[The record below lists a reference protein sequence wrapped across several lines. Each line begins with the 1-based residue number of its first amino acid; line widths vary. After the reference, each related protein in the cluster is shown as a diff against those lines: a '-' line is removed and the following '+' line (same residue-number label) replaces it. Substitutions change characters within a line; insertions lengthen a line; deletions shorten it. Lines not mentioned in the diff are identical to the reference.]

1 MAVAAV
7 SGCVSVEPP
16 PVAPPS
22 APPPGIGRPAHD
34 EPPRV
39 VEAPAREALEAATRP
54 APARTSPPAAHGA
67 PERGRGRNAEA
78 DPPGQGKGRKTGD
91 GRLRGGLPVTLP
103 PILPKLPAH
112 PPRSRGEVCDL
123 GEKYGGWRTDS
134 DQTRICRG
142 TYGGGKG

>member
-22 APPPGIGRPAHD
+22 APPPGIGRPALD
-34 EPPRV
+34 EPPRL

-54 APARTSPPAAHGA
+54 EPARTSPPPPHGA
-67 PERGRGRNAEA
+67 PERAHGRNAET
-78 DPPGQGKGRKTGD
+78 DRPGKGRKTGD

-103 PILPKLPAH
+103 PLLPKLPDR
-112 PPRSRGEVCDL
+112 PPRSRGEVCAL
-123 GEKYGGWRTDS
+123 GEKYGGWRADS
-134 DQTRICRG
+134 DQARICRG
-142 TYGGGKG
+142 TYGAGKG